1 MKRNGLSMKRRKPI
15 SAAPIKAGRSMTSA
29 TSTLASTSGYA
40 STCGRTMRSIL
51 QISSG
56 SKRAHKPPS
65 ITTSTSQ
72 TLMVDAITEDMAS
85 NAFST
90 TDTVCTSRW
99 CQRSIRH
106 KYRHGHYGGN
116 NHACQSFLIQISLFR
131 LRRLRRIGRQCRPWR
146 TRRRQLQHRL
156 SWLRLSLCRRCCYC
170 HWPFRQFRHR
180 HRWPWIRRPSAGP
193 A

>member
-1 MKRNGLSMKRRKPI
+1 MGGLVLPHETQRVVDEASQADIGR
-15 SAAPIKAGRSMTSA
+15 AHQAGRSMTSA

-90 TDTVCTSRW
+90 TATVCTSRW
-99 CQRSIRH
+99 CQTVDQFVDGTAGRGGIAAGDSGRTH
-106 KYRHGHYGGN
+106 HGAPARIHFKAAATAATADGTTHVDGN
-116 NHACQSFLIQISLFR
+116 M
-131 LRRLRRIGRQCRPWR
+131 
-146 TRRRQLQHRL
+146 T
-156 SWLRLSLCRRCCYC
+156 
-170 HWPFRQFRHR
+170 QFAAE
-180 HRWPWIRRPSAGP
+180 P
-193 A
+193 